1 MSFIFD
7 CSAGGGRAS
16 SSEDCIRETLQ
27 KNNQSICILLIIS
40 ILKENSLKSFL
51 NRGTEKKE
59 GTGATGRKG
68 KQANRENKKTEVN
81 RATREKGGTGEKGE
95 QGNRGNNGKRGNKGN
110 RDNKSNRENMRTRG
124 TGGID
129 K

>member
-40 ILKENSLKSFL
+40 ILKDNSLKSFL

-59 GTGATGRKG
+59 GTGATGGKG
-68 KQANRENKKTEVN
+68 KQGNRENKKTAVN

-95 QGNRGNNGKRGNKGN
+95 QGNR
-110 RDNKSNRENMRTRG
+110 DNKSNRENMKTKG

>member
-27 KNNQSICILLIIS
+27 KNNQSVCILLIIS
-40 ILKENSLKSFL
+40 ILKDNSQKSFL

-59 GTGATGRKG
+59 GTGATEGKG
-68 KQANRENKKTEVN
+68 KQGNRENKRTEVN
-81 RATREKGGTGEKGE
+81 RATREKGGKGEKGE
-95 QGNRGNNGKRGNKGN
+95 QGNRWNKGN
-110 RDNKSNRENMRTRG
+110 RDNKSNRENMRTKG

>member
-27 KNNQSICILLIIS
+27 KNNQSVCILLIIS
-40 ILKENSLKSFL
+40 ILKDNSLKSFL

-59 GTGATGRKG
+59 GTRATGGKG
-68 KQANRENKKTEVN
+68 KQGNRENKKTKVN
-81 RATREKGGTGEKGE
+81 RATRGKGGTGEKSE
-95 QGNRGNNGKRGNKGN
+95 QGNRGTMEKGGT
-110 RDNKSNRENMRTRG
+110 RETGTTRAIGRT
-124 TGGID
+124 
-129 K
+129 

>member
-27 KNNQSICILLIIS
+27 KNNQSVCILLIIS
-40 ILKENSLKSFL
+40 ILKDNSQKSFL

-59 GTGATGRKG
+59 GTGATEGKG
-68 KQANRENKKTEVN
+68 KQGNKGKGGNRGKRRTGKQGEQGKQGQQEQQGEHENK
-81 RATREKGGTGEKGE
+81 
-95 QGNRGNNGKRGNKGN
+95 GNRGNRQIV
-110 RDNKSNRENMRTRG
+110 G
-124 TGGID
+124 TG
-129 K
+129 

>member
-27 KNNQSICILLIIS
+27 KKYSINTYNILLIIS
-40 ILKENSLKSFL
+40 ILKDTSLKSIF

-59 GTGATGRKG
+59 ERGATGGKG
-68 KQANRENKKTEVN
+68 KKGNRGNKRNKGN
-81 RATREKGGTGEKGE
+81 RATR
-95 QGNRGNNGKRGNKGN
+95 
-110 RDNKSNRENMRTRG
+110 
-124 TGGID
+124 
-129 K
+129 